1 MNLKIA
7 TLDRAFQLADKC
19 YDINELRLKL
29 RREGRSDYERALF
42 GVGVRNQL
50 QGLMLR
56 RK

>member
-1 MNLKIA
+1 MDKIE
-7 TLDRAFQLADKC
+7 TLDRAFQLAGKC
-19 YDINELRLKL
+19 YNISELRLRL

-56 RK
+56 SK